1 LTWPNGALLANQI
14 ASSFNELNQGYRV
27 DKDGNYLDSDSKY
40 VTHNG
45 IILNQNDTLTPE
57 QLVFLQGYA
66 KIDDDGYYLND
77 NGDRIVDDNHDELN
91 ANTLT
96 DYQRTYIQSLGEV
109 DKLGGVLFSNNGDGN
124 STTKITASNISIS
137 YDWAYEKT
145 HILTSCTET
154 VAGQGIPTTASDN
167 VDHFIALMD
176 KKLSYIPHNV
186 DDDAGNDP
194 MFYGT
199 FREMLTKISAVL
211 ANDQSSTQIRQE
223 NYYNASVELDT
234 DRESVSGVDL
244 NDEAMNMI
252 QFQKAYSA
260 ACRMITVVDEALD
273 KLINGTGVTGL

>member
-1 LTWPNGALLANQI
+1 
-14 ASSFNELNQGYRV
+14 LNSKG
-27 DKDGNYLDSDSKY
+27 KY
-40 VTHNG
+40 VEYTDPATNATT
-45 IILNQNDTLTPE
+45 ILNQNDNLTDD
-57 QLVFLQGYA
+57 QLVFLQGY
-66 KIDDDGYYLND
+66 KEIDENGNYLD
-77 NGDRIVDDNHDELN
+77 ATGAPMQYNGAVLN
-91 ANTLT
+91 KNTLT
-96 DYQRTYIQSLGEV
+96 DDQKEHLQTLAAG
-109 DKLGGVLFSNNGDGN
+109 DLLGGILFSNNGDGN

-176 KKLSYIPHNV
+176 KKLSYIPNDV
-186 DDDAGNDP
+186 DDKAGDDP

-234 DRESVSGVDL
+234 DRDSVSGVDL